1 MYNGFIELIIIT
13 TAEGFTMEKKT
24 KELVVGD
31 MVLNVLN
38 RSYYPL
44 EAVEKSGSG
53 YIVTMTPA
61 NINGNRYY
69 AEYATRHQIQ
79 A

>member
-1 MYNGFIELIIIT
+1 MYNEFIESIIFT
-13 TAEGFTMEKKT
+13 TAEGFIMEKKT

-31 MVLNVLN
+31 MVLNILN

-53 YIVTMTPA
+53 YIVTLIPA
-61 NINGNRYY
+61 NIDGNRYY
-69 AEYATRHQIQ
+69 AEYTTRHQIK